1 MCLLCVQLKE
11 LKIPVESG
19 LTAGLMEGREA
30 RHDEHKQMKE
40 LVLNYERKQE
50 EEAYQCEWGS
60 YRLYMYMYC
69 MYKVS

>member
-1 MCLLCVQLKE
+1 MD
-11 LKIPVESG
+11 SG

-60 YRLYMYMYC
+60 YIYSNC
-69 MYKVS
+69 MY